1 MGTKTKTW
9 TTEEDL
15 WNKIHEVYQND
26 NGINFDLHLM
36 ICKKFQESLVGKNKK
51 GGEANKK
58 MNIPDNKCEI
68 CDEQAKVALNDIEM
82 NLHFSCLKHVY
93 ELWAKIGKP

>member
-1 MGTKTKTW
+1 MYAQHFKINVSLSKEDNMFEAQILCRYCKKNLFEGSKTY

-36 ICKKFQESLVGKNKK
+36 MCAKYGESLK
-51 GGEANKK
+51 
-58 MNIPDNKCEI
+58 
-68 CDEQAKVALNDIEM
+68 
-82 NLHFSCLKHVY
+82 
-93 ELWAKIGKP
+93 